1 MRSVE
6 GALVTRTTS
15 AANRMGENISA
26 SNRHLEHVYSS
37 FQGTFDQIDEED
49 PDIKT
54 WVKFEYFNALRHAL
68 RQYDMKKKFSLKF
81 IKSEPSRLTAKC
93 ETETCPWGIYASVL
107 LDNPIEEE
115 AAEAIRAIQ
124 SAIPQGLKGKRQVQ

>member
-37 FQGTFDQIDEED
+37 FQTTW
-49 PDIKT
+49 KT
-54 WVKFEYFNALRHAL
+54 K
-68 RQYDMKKKFSLKF
+68 
-81 IKSEPSRLTAKC
+81 
-93 ETETCPWGIYASVL
+93 ETRWE
-107 LDNPIEEE
+107 
-115 AAEAIRAIQ
+115 R
-124 SAIPQGLKGKRQVQ
+124 